1 MNMGKKI
8 YITRAIPEIGV
19 STLRSKGYEVDIWPK
34 DAAPSKKQLVRALK
48 KKPYDG
54 VISLLTDTIDKD
66 IFDAAPSARIF
77 ANYADGYNNI
87 DLKEAA
93 KRGIMASNTPGV
105 SSDAV
110 AEHAIALMLAL
121 STRLVEA
128 DSYMRKG
135 RYKGWAP
142 MHFIGPGMNGKTIG
156 LIGVG
161 HIGSQVARA
170 LKKGF
175 DARIVYYDVMPNAEI
190 ETECEAQRKDSVE
203 SVLREADI
211 VSLHVPLLD
220 STHHLI
226 NSERLA
232 LMKPTALIVNTSRGP
247 VIDEKALV
255 DALRS
260 GKIAGA
266 GLDVF
271 EFEPKLARGLAKLKN
286 TVLTPHIASA
296 RQNVR
301 DEMARMAAE
310 NIISALEIGAP
321 KNPVR

>member
-1 MNMGKKI
+1 MSNKI
-8 YITRAIPEIGV
+8 YITRAIPEIGI
-19 STLRSKGYEVDIWPK
+19 TMLRSKGYEVDVWTK
-34 DAAPSKKQLVRALK
+34 DQAPSKRQLMRALK

-54 VISLLTDTIDKD
+54 VICLLTDQIDAD
-66 IFDAAPSARIF
+66 VFAAAPKARIF

-87 DLKEAA
+87 DLAEAA
-93 KRGIMASNTPGV
+93 KRGIAISNTPGV

-110 AEHAIALMLAL
+110 AEHAVALMLAL

-128 DSYMRKG
+128 DSYVREG

-142 MHFIGPGMNGKTIG
+142 LHFIGPGMDGKTIG
-156 LIGVG
+156 LVGVG
-161 HIGSQVARA
+161 HIGSRVAAA

-175 DARIVYYDVMPNAEI
+175 GARVIYYDVAPNAQI
-190 ETECEAQRKDSVE
+190 EAEYGAEKKADLE
-203 SVLREADI
+203 SLLREADI

-220 STHHLI
+220 STRHLI
-226 NSERLA
+226 NAERLA
-232 LMKPTALIVNTSRGP
+232 LMKPTALIINTSRGP
-247 VIDEKALV
+247 VIDEQALVKALE
-255 DALRS
+255 S
-260 GKIAGA
+260 GQIAGA

-296 RQNVR
+296 RQSIR
-301 DEMARMAAE
+301 DEMARMAAD
-310 NIISALEIGAP
+310 NVISCLETGSP